1 MANFQ
6 QSMITLFDY
15 ARYNYIMP
23 LDWQNAQIAVISTVR
38 ASHAIILAG
47 A

>member
-6 QSMITLFDY
+6 QSIITLFDY
-15 ARYNYIMP
+15 ARYNYIVP
-23 LDWQNAQIAVISTVR
+23 LDWQNAHIAVISTVSGKPR
-38 ASHAIILAG
+38 YNFTG